1 MRAVRG
7 QISIAPRSRLPGL
20 TLPSMPVTGS
30 GYLLPCLDGNVIFGA
45 TAQTDDT
52 DPSVRDAD
60 HRLNLQQLSRLCG
73 TELGS
78 DTEGLRGR
86 TGWRWG
92 TDDKLPVLGGV
103 PDLSA
108 ALSIDGMEQPR
119 QVPRLAGLHAC
130 TGFGSRGITWAALSA
145 QIVAASIA
153 GAPAPIEA
161 SLLDSV
167 DAGRFVSRRSRRHG

>member
-1 MRAVRG
+1 
-7 QISIAPRSRLPGL
+7 
-20 TLPSMPVTGS
+20 MPVTGS
-30 GYLLPCLDGNVIFGA
+30 GYLLSSLGDDVIFGA
-45 TAQTDDT
+45 TAQTDDA

-60 HRLNLQQLSRLCG
+60 HRLNLQQLSRLSG
-73 TELGS
+73 TQLGS

-92 TDDKLPVLGGV
+92 THDKLPVLGGV

-108 ALSIDGMEQPR
+108 ALSIDGMERPR
-119 QVPRLAGLHAC
+119 QVPRMAGLHAC

-153 GAPAPIEA
+153 GSPSPIEA

-167 DAGRFVSRRSRRHG
+167 DAGRFVSRRSRRHS